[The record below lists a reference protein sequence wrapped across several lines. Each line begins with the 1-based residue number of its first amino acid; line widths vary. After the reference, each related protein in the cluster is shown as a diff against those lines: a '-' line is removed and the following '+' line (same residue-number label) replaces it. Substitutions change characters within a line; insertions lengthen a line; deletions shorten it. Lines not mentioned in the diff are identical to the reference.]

1 MWFHFLWGENM
12 SKTIKGV
19 ILLLALG
26 ITTAFPFRV
35 AAETV
40 LHTERSLYRNITVY
54 ESDDERCMRFSKQI
68 TERQTCISLKDPNY
82 LVFNYTKMM
91 LGALYLQPEP
101 DKILI
106 IGLGG
111 GTLPSTLSRI
121 LPKAKINTVEIDPA
135 VVRVAQKYFNFRMT
149 STNNVSEGD
158 GRVFV
163 KRAIKKGIKYDLI
176 MLDAFDHD
184 YIPEHLLTQE
194 FLREVKKIMTP
205 GGVLTAN
212 TWSSSRLYD
221 HESTTYESVF
231 GRFYNLRL
239 NSRVIL
245 VKNNG
250 LPIRSVIT
258 KNAEAL
264 EARLKPFGVGAD
276 FLLPL
281 FSTDRDWHIDARIL
295 TDQYSPSNLLNAH

>member
-1 MWFHFLWGENM
+1 M
-12 SKTIKGV
+12 SKTIKT
-19 ILLLALG
+19 IALLLILG
-26 ITTAFPFRV
+26 IMTAFPFRLT
-35 AAETV
+35 AETV

-54 ESDDERCMRFSKQI
+54 ESDDERCMRFTKQI
-68 TERQTCISLKDPNY
+68 SARQTCISLKDHDQ

-91 LGALYLQPEP
+91 LGALYLQPDP
-101 DKILI
+101 DKVLI

-121 LPKAKINTVEIDPA
+121 FPKAKIDTVEIDPA
-135 VVRVAQKYFNFRMT
+135 VVRVAQKYFHFRMT
-149 STNNVSEGD
+149 PTITVSEED

-163 KRAIKKGIKYDLI
+163 KRAIQKGTQYDLV

-194 FLREVKKIMTP
+194 FLREVKKVMTP

-221 HESTTYESVF
+221 HESATYESVF
-231 GRFYNLRL
+231 GRFFNLRL
-239 NSRVIL
+239 GSRVIL
-245 VKNNG
+245 VKNDG
-250 LPIRSVIT
+250 LPLKSALT
-258 KNAEAL
+258 KNAKAL
-264 EARLKPFGVGAD
+264 ETRLRSFGVGAD

-281 FSTDRDWHIDARIL
+281 FSTDRDWRIDSRIL
-295 TDQYSPSNLLNAH
+295 TDQYSPSNLFNAH

>member
-1 MWFHFLWGENM
+1 M
-12 SKTIKGV
+12 SKTIKTA
-19 ILLLALG
+19 IFLLAVVI
-26 ITTAFPFRV
+26 ITACPFHL

-54 ESDDERCMRFSKQI
+54 ESDEERCMRFTKQA
-68 TERQTCISLKDPNY
+68 TARQTCISLKNPDH

-111 GTLPSTLSRI
+111 GTLPSTFSRI
-121 LPKAKINTVEIDPA
+121 LPKARIDNVEIDPA
-135 VVRVAQKYFNFRMT
+135 VVRIAQKYFNFRIT
-149 STNNVSEGD
+149 PTVNVSEED

-163 KRAIKKGIKYDLI
+163 KRAIKKGIKYDLV

-194 FLREVKKIMTP
+194 FLREVKQVLTP
-205 GGVLTAN
+205 GGVLAAN
-212 TWSSSRLYD
+212 TWSSSQLYD
-221 HESTTYESVF
+221 HESATYESVF
-231 GRFYNLRL
+231 GSFFNLRF

-245 VKNNG
+245 VKNDG
-250 LPIRSVIT
+250 LPSRPT
-258 KNAEAL
+258 LTRNARIL

-276 FLLPL
+276 YLLPL
-281 FSTDRDWHIDARIL
+281 FSTNRDWRIDARIL
-295 TDQYSPSNLLNAH
+295 TDQYSPSNLLNAR

>member
-1 MWFHFLWGENM
+1 MT
-12 SKTIKGV
+12 KTIKV
-19 ILLLALG
+19 VLTLLTLG
-26 ITTAFPFRV
+26 IIVAIPFRLI
-35 AAETV
+35 AETV

-54 ESDDERCMRFSKQI
+54 ESDDERCMRFTKQI
-68 TERQTCISLKDPNY
+68 SARQSCISLKDPDR

-101 DKILI
+101 GKILI

-111 GTLPSTLSRI
+111 GTLPSILSRI
-121 LPKAKINTVEIDPA
+121 LPKAIIDTVEIDPA
-135 VVRVAQKYFNFRMT
+135 VVRMAQKYFNFRIT
-149 STNNVSEGD
+149 PVLAVSEGD

-163 KRAIKKGIKYDLI
+163 KRAIKKGMKYDLI
-176 MLDAFDHD
+176 MLDAFDHE

-231 GRFYNLRL
+231 GKFFNLRL

-245 VKNNG
+245 VKNDG
-250 LPIRSVIT
+250 LPSRSVII
-258 KNAEAL
+258 KNADAL
-264 EARLKPFGVGAD
+264 ETRFKPFGVGSD

-281 FSTDRDWHIDARIL
+281 FSTDRDWRIDARAL

>member
-1 MWFHFLWGENM
+1 
-12 SKTIKGV
+12 
-19 ILLLALG
+19 
-26 ITTAFPFRV
+26 
-35 AAETV
+35 
-40 LHTERSLYRNITVY
+40 
-54 ESDDERCMRFSKQI
+54 
-68 TERQTCISLKDPNY
+68 
-82 LVFNYTKMM
+82 MM

-121 LPKAKINTVEIDPA
+121 LPKAKIDIVEIDPA
-135 VVRVAQKYFNFRMT
+135 VVGVAQKYFNFRIT
-149 STNNVSEGD
+149 PVVAVSEGD

-163 KRAIKKGIKYDLI
+163 KRAIRKGMKYDLI
-176 MLDAFDHD
+176 MLDAFDHE

-221 HESTTYESVF
+221 HESATYESVF
-231 GRFYNLRL
+231 GKFFNLRL

-245 VKNNG
+245 VKNDG
-250 LPIRSVIT
+250 LPSRSVIT

-281 FSTDRDWHIDARIL
+281 FSTDRDWRIDARVL

>member
-1 MWFHFLWGENM
+1 M
-12 SKTIKGV
+12 SKIIKGA
-19 ILLLALG
+19 ILLLTLG

-54 ESDDERCMRFSKQI
+54 ESDDERCMRFTKKISA
-68 TERQTCISLKDPNY
+68 RQSCISLKDPDS

-121 LPKAKINTVEIDPA
+121 LPKAKIDTVEIDPA
-135 VVRVAQKYFNFRMT
+135 VARVAQKYFNFRITPMVT
-149 STNNVSEGD
+149 VSEED

-163 KRAIKKGIKYDLI
+163 KRAIQKGAKYDLV

-194 FLREVKKIMTP
+194 FLREVKMIMAP

-212 TWSSSRLYD
+212 TWSSSQLYD
-221 HESTTYESVF
+221 HESATYESVF
-231 GRFYNLRL
+231 GRFFNLRL
-239 NSRVIL
+239 GSRVI
-245 VKNNG
+245 VIKNDG
-250 LPIRSVIT
+250 LPSKNVII
-258 KNAEAL
+258 KNAKLL

-281 FSTDRDWHIDARIL
+281 FSTDRDWRNDAKVL
-295 TDQYSPSNLLNAH
+295 TDQFSPSNLLNAH